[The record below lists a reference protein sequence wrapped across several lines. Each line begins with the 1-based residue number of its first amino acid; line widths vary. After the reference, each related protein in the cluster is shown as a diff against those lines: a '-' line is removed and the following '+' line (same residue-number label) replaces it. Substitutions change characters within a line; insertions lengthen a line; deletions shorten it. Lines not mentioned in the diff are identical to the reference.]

1 MATIKRAIAVV
12 AIGDNK
18 GAMVCFS
25 REFSGQIIMDYEV
38 ARHNMVE
45 NQVRTNKVT
54 DPLVIAAMEGV
65 PRELFL
71 PEGMRG
77 VAYIDEDIAVGGGR
91 YAMEPMVIARLM
103 QSAQI
108 AENDVAL
115 VIGAGYGYSSA
126 LISRVAETVVAVE
139 SDKEMAA
146 AAEATFQKQNYDN
159 VIVVEGDLAA
169 GYAKQAPYNVI
180 VFDGAVAEVPAAIL
194 EQVSDGGRLLA
205 VVREPGKVCV
215 ARLYERE
222 NGVIGHRDLFDAN
235 IPYLPGFEPA
245 ESFVF

>member
-1 MATIKRAIAVV
+1 
-12 AIGDNK
+12 
-18 GAMVCFS
+18 
-25 REFSGQIIMDYEV
+25 MDYKI

-54 DPLVIAAMEGV
+54 DPLVIAAMEEV

-71 PEGMRG
+71 PENKRG
-77 VAYIDEDIAVGGGR
+77 IAYVDEDIPVGGGR

-103 QSAQI
+103 QEAGI
-108 AENDVAL
+108 ARTDVAL
-115 VIGAGYGYSSA
+115 VIGAGFGYTGA
-126 LISRVAETVVAVE
+126 AISRVAETVVAVE
-139 SDKEMAA
+139 SDKDMAMAA
-146 AAEATFQKQNYDN
+146 EKACQALNYDN
-159 VIVVEGDLAA
+159 VIVVEGDIGA

-180 VFDGAVAEVPAAIL
+180 VFDGAVAEVPNTIL
-194 EQVSDGGRLLA
+194 DQLSEGGRML
-205 VVREPGKVCV
+205 VVVHAPGKVGI

-222 NGVIGHRDLFDAN
+222 NGVVGHRDLFDAN

>member
-1 MATIKRAIAVV
+1 
-12 AIGDNK
+12 
-18 GAMVCFS
+18 
-25 REFSGQIIMDYEV
+25 MDYQI

-54 DPLVIAAMEGV
+54 DPLVIAAMEEV

-71 PEGMRG
+71 PEGKRG
-77 VAYIDEDIAVGGGR
+77 IAYVDEDIAVGGGR
-91 YAMEPMVIARLM
+91 FAMEPMVIARLM
-103 QSAQI
+103 QCAEI
-108 AENDVAL
+108 AETDVAL
-115 VIGAGYGYSSA
+115 VIGAGFGYGSA
-126 LISRVAETVVAVE
+126 LISRVAETVVSVE

-146 AAEATFQKQNYDN
+146 AAEKTFQNANYDN
-159 VIVVEGDLAA
+159 VIVVEGDLGA

-180 VFDGAVAEVPAAIL
+180 VFDGAVAEVPAGIL
-194 EQVSDGGRLLA
+194 DQVAEGGRLLA
-205 VVREPGKVCV
+205 VVREAGKVGI

-245 ESFVF
+245 DSFVF

>member
-1 MATIKRAIAVV
+1 
-12 AIGDNK
+12 
-18 GAMVCFS
+18 
-25 REFSGQIIMDYEV
+25 MDYQV

-54 DPLVIAAMEGV
+54 DPLVIEAMEGV

-71 PEGMRG
+71 PEGKRG

-91 YAMEPMVIARLM
+91 FAMEPMVIARLM

-108 AENDVAL
+108 AETDVAL

-126 LISRVAETVVAVE
+126 LISRVAETVVSVE

-146 AAEATFQKQNYDN
+146 AAEATFQAENYDN
-159 VIVVEGDLAA
+159 VIVVEGDMAT
-169 GYAKQAPYNVI
+169 GYAKQVPYNVI
-180 VFDGAVAEVPAAIL
+180 IFDGAVADVPATIL
-194 EQVSDGGRLLA
+194 DQVSDGGRLLA
-205 VVREPGKVCV
+205 VVREPGKVGV

-245 ESFVF
+245 ERFVF

>member
-1 MATIKRAIAVV
+1 
-12 AIGDNK
+12 
-18 GAMVCFS
+18 
-25 REFSGQIIMDYEV
+25 MDYQI

-54 DPLVIAAMEGV
+54 DPLVIAAMEEV

-71 PEGMRG
+71 PEAKRG
-77 VAYIDEDIAVGGGR
+77 VAYVDEDIAVGGGR

-103 QSAQI
+103 QCAEI
-108 AENDVAL
+108 AETDVAL
-115 VIGAGYGYSSA
+115 IIGAGYGYGAA
-126 LISRVAETVVAVE
+126 LLSRVAETVVAVE
-139 SDKEMAA
+139 SDKDMTAS
-146 AAEATFQKQNYDN
+146 AEATFQSANYDN

-169 GYAKQAPYNVI
+169 GYPKQAPYNVI
-180 VFDGAVAEVPAAIL
+180 VFDGAVTEVPAGVL
-194 EQVSDGGRLLA
+194 EQVSEGGRLLA
-205 VVREPGKVCV
+205 VVRAEGKVGI

-235 IPYLPGFEPA
+235 IPYLPGFEPT

>member
-1 MATIKRAIAVV
+1 
-12 AIGDNK
+12 
-18 GAMVCFS
+18 
-25 REFSGQIIMDYEV
+25 MDYQI

-54 DPLVIAAMEGV
+54 DPLVIAAMEEV

-71 PEGMRG
+71 PEAKRG
-77 VAYIDEDIAVGGGR
+77 IAYVDEDIPVGDGR

-103 QSAQI
+103 QSAEI
-108 AENDVAL
+108 SETDVAL
-115 VIGAGYGYSSA
+115 VIGAGYGYCSA
-126 LISRVAETVVAVE
+126 LLSRVAETVVAVE
-139 SDKEMAA
+139 SNKEMAA
-146 AAEATFQKQNYDN
+146 AAEATFREANYDN

-180 VFDGAVAEVPAAIL
+180 VFDGAVSEVPQVIL
-194 EQVSDGGRLLA
+194 DQVSEGGRLLA
-205 VVREPGKVCV
+205 VVREAGKVGV